1 MNARHWIRRGTIAA
15 ALVVLGF
22 VSFACLPVP
31 LGDPARSTADSQLFG
46 VWEWRDAHVNRAV
59 IRPWDQRTYVVD
71 VLTGDIGGAGGDT
84 TIPRSRSVFKGWL
97 TTVKGQTFL
106 TMQFIET
113 MGTVNGD
120 TRPPSYMV
128 MRIKVQGTQL
138 TATPLDPQFKPVADA
153 KTPADLERAIAAN
166 LDNPKLFANPTVAAR
181 WTAEQMKALDTLQE
195 TFRDWKQPQP

>member
-1 MNARHWIRRGTIAA
+1 MLAATI
-15 ALVVLGF
+15 VVLAF

-59 IRPWDQRTYVVD
+59 IRPWDQRTYVID
-71 VLTGDIGGAGGDT
+71 VLAGDFTGARGDT
-84 TIPRSRSVFKGWL
+84 IAPKSRSLFKGWL

-113 MGTVNGD
+113 IGTVNGD
-120 TRPPSYMV
+120 PRPPTYMV
-128 MRIKVQGTQL
+128 MRVKIQGTQL

-153 KTPADLERAIAAN
+153 KTPADLERAVSAN
-166 LDNPKLFANPTVAAR
+166 HDNPKLFATPTVATR
-181 WTAEQMKALDTLQE
+181 WTAEQMKALDTLQD
-195 TFRDWKQPQP
+195 TFREWKAPQP